1 MDEGISRLPERQL
14 LEHRDF
20 IGLDYPSLY
29 MCKPKRGV
37 KRDESKET
45 YKLPHRLIEKKRR
58 DRINECIAQLKDL
71 LPEHLK
77 LTTLGHL
84 EKAVVLE
91 LTLKH
96 LKALTALTEQQH
108 QKIIALQNGER
119 SMKSPVQADLDAFH
133 SGFQTCAKEV
143 LQYLS
148 RFESW
153 TPREQR
159 CAQLLGHLHSISSQ
173 FLPGPQ
179 LLSPPPG
186 PLSKGSSSSSS
197 SSPPAPPCA
206 PSHKPEGQANC
217 VPVIQRTHAAEL
229 SAETDTDTDSGYGGD
244 GEARPERGPAAA
256 ALPALAIK
264 EEPSG
269 DEAPPPAPKRPKLDR
284 GGSPLPGPPGLAA
297 RGAEAAAAL
306 LRPDAALLGS
316 LMALGAGGSGAPFG
330 QPAAAPFCLPFYF
343 ISPSAAAAYMQPFLD
358 KGSLEKYLYPAAPI
372 PLLYPGIP
380 AQAAAAA
387 AASFPCL
394 SSVLGPAE
402 KAAAAAGLPPAPHL
416 PHPFAAA
423 AGLAAEPGEEAET
436 AAADEP
442 GAEGP

>member
-1 MDEGISRLPERQL
+1 
-14 LEHRDF
+14 
-20 IGLDYPSLY
+20 

-108 QKIIALQNGER
+108 QKIIALQNGKRAPGGER

-173 FLPGPQ
+173 FLPGG
-179 LLSPPPG
+179 S
-186 PLSKGSSSSSS
+186 SSSSSS

-256 ALPALAIK
+256 AAALPALAIK

-284 GGSPLPGPPGLAA
+284 GGSPL
-297 RGAEAAAAL
+297 
-306 LRPDAALLGS
+306 
-316 LMALGAGGSGAPFG
+316 GAPFG

-402 KAAAAAGLPPAPHL
+402 KPRAPLLRRLDPALPPQRTVKDKICYSV
-416 PHPFAAA
+416 FF
-423 AGLAAEPGEEAET
+423 
-436 AAADEP
+436 
-442 GAEGP
+442 